1 MMIDSNVWRYA
12 VIAVLLVA
20 LEQVYFRIADR
31 FNIVDKP
38 NERSS
43 HKRITIRGG
52 GIIALFGVWLYAA
65 FFGVEYPW
73 FLVGLTLIAAISF
86 VDDVRPVPNRYRIV
100 VHFAAILLLF
110 YELGILCSAMWLWVV
125 PAWVVCTGIINAY
138 NFMDGIN
145 GITGAYS
152 LAVLVPLFLLD
163 SSMGFVDVNLI
174 GVSMVAVLI
183 FCFYNFRRKAKC
195 FAGDVGAV
203 SIAFIVLFLLG
214 SLMVASG
221 KVWYLL
227 FLAVYGVDSILTI
240 VHRLILRENIF
251 KAHRKHLYQL
261 LANELKV
268 SHTVV
273 AGGYAL
279 VQLAISLG
287 MIYLPIAPAIYFF
300 AVVAVLSV
308 VYVLVKKRYYHLHE
322 EYLKTVK

>member
-1 MMIDSNVWRYA
+1 MIDGNVWRYV
-12 VIAVLLVA
+12 VIAVVLVV
-20 LEQVYFRIADR
+20 LEQIYFRIADR

-43 HKRITIRGG
+43 HKRVTIRGG
-52 GIIALFGVWLYAA
+52 GIIALFGAWLYAA
-65 FFGVEYPW
+65 FFGVTYPW

-86 VDDVRPVPNRYRIV
+86 ADDVRPVPNRYRIV
-100 VHFAAILLLF
+100 VHFAAILLMF
-110 YELGILCSAMWLWVV
+110 YNLGILTSAMWLWVV

-152 LAVLVPLFLLD
+152 LAVLVPLYLLD
-163 SSMGFVDVNLI
+163 RTVAFVDANLI
-174 GVSMVAVLI
+174 GVAMLSVLV
-183 FCFYNFRRKAKC
+183 FCLYNFRRKAKC

-214 SLMVASG
+214 SLVVASG
-221 KVWYLL
+221 EVWYLL

-261 LANELKV
+261 LANELKIP
-268 SHTVV
+268 HTVV

-287 MIYLPIAPAIYFF
+287 MIYLPIAPALYF
-300 AVVAVLSV
+300 VVVVMVLSV
-308 VYVLVKKRYYHLHE
+308 VYILLKKRYYHLHE
-322 EYLKTVK
+322 AYLRGE

>member
-1 MMIDSNVWRYA
+1 MIDGNVWRYV
-12 VIAVLLVA
+12 VIAVVLVV
-20 LEQVYFRIADR
+20 LEQIYFRIADR

-43 HKRITIRGG
+43 HKRVTIRGG
-52 GIIALFGVWLYAA
+52 GVIALFGAWLYAA

-86 VDDVRPVPNRYRIV
+86 ADDVRPVPNRYRIV

-110 YELGILCSAMWLWVV
+110 YEVGILTSAMWLWVV

-152 LAVLVPLFLLD
+152 LAVLVPLYLLD
-163 SSMGFVDVNLI
+163 RTVAFVDANLI
-174 GVSMVAVLI
+174 GVAMLSVLV
-183 FCFYNFRRKAKC
+183 FCLYNFRRKAKC

-214 SLMVASG
+214 CLMVASG
-221 KVWYLL
+221 EVWYLL

-261 LANELKV
+261 LANELKIP
-268 SHTVV
+268 HTVV

-287 MIYLPIAPAIYFF
+287 MIYLPIAPALYF
-300 AVVAVLSV
+300 VVVVMVLSV
-308 VYVLVKKRYYHLHE
+308 VYILLKKRYYHLHE
-322 EYLKTVK
+322 AYLRGE